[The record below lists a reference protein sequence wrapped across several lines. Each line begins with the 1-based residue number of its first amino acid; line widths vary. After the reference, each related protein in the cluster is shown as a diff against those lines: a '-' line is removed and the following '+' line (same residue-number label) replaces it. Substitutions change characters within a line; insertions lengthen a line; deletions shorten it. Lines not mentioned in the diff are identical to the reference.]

1 MSVFN
6 PDIQLSKWKLPD
18 VNELYQQ
25 VVSGNRFEL
34 SRAITLIES
43 EAEENRESAERL
55 VNMCL
60 QNNKQSLR
68 IGISGAPGASK
79 SSLLESLGMNLIAQN
94 MKPAVLTVDPSS
106 GLSSGSILG
115 DKTRMQ
121 ELSNSPQSFIRTS
134 PAGNTLGGVGKYSR
148 ESIIIVEN
156 AGFDPVFIETVGVG
170 QSETDVAAMT
180 DLFILILQPGSGDE
194 LQGIK
199 RGIMEL
205 ADIIVIN
212 KYDSDNI
219 VNAKH
224 TMSQYSGILQ
234 YLPIKDNKWERK
246 ILMTSAIENFG
257 IAGLWD
263 TVLQYKDLII
273 KNGYLEENRKSQNVK
288 WFQSIFLNK
297 FMQLIETRS
306 GMTGHINE
314 IKSQILQGSLT
325 PYEASE
331 QLLKQIVKNI

>member
-6 PDIQLSKWKLPD
+6 PDIRLSKWKLPD

-34 SRAITLIES
+34 SKAITLVES
-43 EAEENRESAERL
+43 EGEEFRPKAEKLIEL
-55 VNMCL
+55 CL
-60 QNNKQSLR
+60 QNDKQSLR
-68 IGISGAPGASK
+68 IGISGAPGAGK

-121 ELSNSPQSFIRTS
+121 ELSNSSQSFIRTS

-148 ESIIIVEN
+148 ESIILVEN

-246 ILMTSAIENFG
+246 ILLTSAIENFG

-288 WFQSIFLNK
+288 WFQSFFLNK

>member
-6 PDIQLSKWKLPD
+6 PDIKLSKWKLPD

-60 QNNKQSLR
+60 RNKKQSLR
-68 IGISGAPGASK
+68 IGISGAPGAGK
-79 SSLLESLGMNLIAQN
+79 SSLLESLGMNLISQN
-94 MKPAVLTVDPSS
+94 IKPAVLTVDPSS
-106 GLSSGSILG
+106 ELSNGSILG

-134 PAGNTLGGVGKYSR
+134 PAGNTLGGVGKYTR
-148 ESIIIVEN
+148 ETIMIVEN
-156 AGFDPVFIETVGVG
+156 AGFDPVFVETVGVG
-170 QSETDVAAMT
+170 QSEIEVAAMT

-234 YLPIKDNKWERK
+234 YLPIKDNKGERK
-246 ILMTSAIENFG
+246 IVLTSAIENFG
-257 IAGLWD
+257 IADLWD

-288 WFQSIFLNK
+288 WFQSIFVNK

-306 GMTGHINE
+306 EMTGHINE
-314 IKSQILQGSLT
+314 IKNQILQGTLT
-325 PYEASE
+325 PYDASK
-331 QLLKQIVKNI
+331 QLMDQIVKNI